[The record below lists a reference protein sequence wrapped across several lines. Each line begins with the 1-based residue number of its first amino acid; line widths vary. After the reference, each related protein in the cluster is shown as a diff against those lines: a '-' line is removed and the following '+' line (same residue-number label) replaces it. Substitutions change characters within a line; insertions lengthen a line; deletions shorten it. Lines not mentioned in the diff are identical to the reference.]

1 MERGRDGERKVWET
15 EGRGGHA
22 ADDHGQD
29 SNPGHCDQD
38 GSYMVRALTR
48 CATGAPAYI
57 IYCLTERNC
66 LNSVVLL
73 LIKLSDYHYYE
84 LGIKLIII
92 LVSHHQ
98 SKT

>member
-1 MERGRDGERKVWET
+1 MERGRYGRPRGE
-15 EGRGGHA
+15 HA

-48 CATGAPAYI
+48 CTTGAPAYI
-57 IYCLTERNC
+57 YCLTESNC

-84 LGIKLIII
+84 LGIK
-92 LVSHHQ
+92 
-98 SKT
+98 